1 MAIST
6 YKIFLMQKKEAAW
19 EKLIDIKEFPD
30 LGGTPEMFADAA
42 AAVAYVEEHGRPG
55 GFDPD
60 IIVVYEQGEHTVTIT
75 LKSLYT
81 YVDIQ

>member
-1 MAIST
+1 
-6 YKIFLMQKKEAAW
+6 
-19 EKLIDIKEFPD
+19 
-30 LGGTPEMFADAA
+30 MFADAA